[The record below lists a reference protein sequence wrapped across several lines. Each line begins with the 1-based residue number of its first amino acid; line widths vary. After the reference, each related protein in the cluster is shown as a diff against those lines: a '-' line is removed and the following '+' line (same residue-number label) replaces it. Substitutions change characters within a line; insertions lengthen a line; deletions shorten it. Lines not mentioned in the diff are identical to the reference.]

1 MSAGYNPRAESRR
14 VRTMKI
20 RGMMAVLVLGA
31 ATMFAQAAPA
41 ADDAAKPAD
50 HAACMRD
57 KDSKMAC
64 CKKHKDAKM
73 TDEKDCCKKG
83 QCARMKKDG
92 EKKS

>member
-1 MSAGYNPRAESRR
+1 
-14 VRTMKI
+14 MKI
-20 RGMMAVLVLGA
+20 RGVVAVMLLCA
-31 ATMFAQAAPA
+31 ASMVAQSATPAP
-41 ADDAAKPAD
+41 DAAKPAD